1 MSGKKSENDARINP
15 TPKENIDT
23 NNNGMGIYKNVAGM
37 VTLVNNMIKIKGIN
51 ERKKFIIAVPIE
63 DIKKDVRGI

>member
-15 TPKENIDT
+15 IPIEKIET
-23 NNNGMGIYKNVAGM
+23 NSIGMGIHKNVEGM